1 MSCKQL
7 VSYQESHDRVAAR
20 ALRVAAALRA
30 ASRLL
35 CVFAA
40 FRPAAR
46 RLRVIAA
53 FLPAALRRIFIVAER
68 LLVWNRSENLNR
80 SRMAGGNYMAIQCF
94 ISRDNAI
101 C

>member
-35 CVFAA
+35 RVFAA
-40 FRPAAR
+40 FRPGA
-46 RLRVIAA
+46 AA
-53 FLPAALRRIFIVAER
+53 FAGNSCFPSS
-68 LLVWNRSENLNR
+68 RSTSHLYC
-80 SRMAGGNYMAIQCF
+80 G
-94 ISRDNAI
+94 
-101 C
+101 